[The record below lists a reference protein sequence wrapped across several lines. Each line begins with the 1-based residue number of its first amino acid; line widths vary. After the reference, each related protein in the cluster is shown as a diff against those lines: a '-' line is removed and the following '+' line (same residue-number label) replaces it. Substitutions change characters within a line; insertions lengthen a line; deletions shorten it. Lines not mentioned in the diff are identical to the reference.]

1 MSFENHIFISY
12 AHVDNMKTPDVEGWI
27 TRFHKS
33 LTSYLSHNLGG
44 DAVIWRDEKLEGT
57 DIFGKT
63 IVNQFSKTAVLVS
76 VLSERYLKSEWC
88 LKEVNEFCRVAAREQ
103 PGLVVDDK
111 VRVVKVMLKPIP
123 TEQRALLPPIMQEAL
138 GYEFYEEVE
147 GQRTLLLDPAFGEE
161 YGQAYR
167 RKIYFLADDVAEL
180 VKKLE
185 QFKPSPNTTALDQ
198 DVLLDDQQADARPT
212 IYLAECGYD
221 RWEDREKIHGELR
234 EHGYTILPEQRLPD
248 LEKDYIDEVNRLLD
262 QCALSIHLIGK
273 GDGGRPAGPGQQS
286 AVALQHARAL
296 EKSKADGLPR
306 VIWLPGET
314 TGRDERHQAFINALR
329 DNSAMH
335 FKADLIAGNLE
346 ELKRETLNTLKK
358 LEEPEASDAQ
368 ETTEATDKKVYVI
381 CDAKDLDLADLGLLL
396 EFLAGQDVEIALP
409 LFTGNAAEIS
419 QANEVQIKSCDAVI
433 LFFGAGDG
441 AWRHAQESEIKRV
454 QGLRIDKPLLARF
467 TFLAGEATPD
477 KKVLKLTKTPGLL
490 DGLAGFSEA
499 LMEPFLKALKPH

>member
-12 AHVDNMKTPDVEGWI
+12 AHVDNKEMPGVDGWI

-33 LTSYLSHNLGG
+33 LESYLSHNLGG
-44 DAVIWRDEKLEGT
+44 DAMIWRDEKLNGT
-57 DIFGKT
+57 DIFGNT
-63 IVNQFSKTAVLVS
+63 IVNQFPKTAVLVS

-88 LKEVNEFCRVAAREQ
+88 LKEVNEFCRVAGGAQ

-111 VRVVKVMLKPIP
+111 ARVVKVMLKPIP
-123 TEQRALLPPIMQEAL
+123 ADQRALLPPIMQEAL

-185 QFKPSPNTTALDQ
+185 EAKQAPNTATHRAL
-198 DVLLDDQQADARPT
+198 VNGKHAASRPT

-234 EHGYTILPEQRLPD
+234 EHGYAILPEQRLPD
-248 LEKDYIDEVNRLLD
+248 LEQDYIDEVNRLLD
-262 QCALSIHLIGK
+262 QCDLAIHLIGE
-273 GDGGRPAGPGQQS
+273 GDGGRPAGPGLQS
-286 AVALQHARAL
+286 AVALQHALAL
-296 EKSKADGLPR
+296 EKSKTDGLPR
-306 VIWLPGET
+306 VIWLAQET
-314 TGRDERHQAFINALR
+314 TGRDERHQAFIKALR
-329 DNSAMH
+329 EDSALH

-346 ELKRETLNTLKK
+346 ELKREILNTLKK
-358 LEEPEASDAQ
+358 QEEPEASSGQ
-368 ETTEATDKKVYVI
+368 ESTEAAGKKVYLI
-381 CDAKDLDLADLGLLL
+381 CDAKDLELPDLGLLL
-396 EFLAGQDVEIALP
+396 GFLSDQEVEITWP
-409 LFTGNAAEIS
+409 VFDGDAAEVS
-419 QANEVQIKSCDAVI
+419 EANEAQIKSCDAVI

-441 AWRHAQESEIKRV
+441 AWKRAQESEIKRV

-467 TFLAGEATPD
+467 TYLAGAATPD
-477 KKVLKLTKTPGLL
+477 KKMLKLTQKNGLI
-490 DGLAGFSEA
+490 DGLDGFSEA
-499 LMEPFLKALKPH
+499 LMAPFLDALKP